1 MLLELER
8 KDYSNFCDY
17 MVKKDGRTVYQFLNA
32 DDMRAME
39 RILAV
44 AEVPYTFISNGK
56 MEYRNEPY
64 PNSNRTEQLD
74 DEEE

>member
-8 KDYSNFCDY
+8 KDYADFCDY
-17 MVKKDGRTVYQFLNA
+17 MVKKDGRIVYRFLNG

-44 AEVPYTFISNGK
+44 AEVPYTFIANGK

-64 PNSNRTEQLD
+64 PNSNTAKEEIDGD
-74 DEEE
+74 D

>member
-8 KDYSNFCDY
+8 KDYANFCDF
-17 MVKKDGRTVYQFLNA
+17 MVKKDGRTVYQFLNG
-32 DDMRAME
+32 DDMLAME

-44 AEVPYTFISNGK
+44 AEVPYTYIHNGK

-64 PNSNRTEQLD
+64 PNSNTAKEEIDGD
-74 DEEE
+74 D

>member
-1 MLLELER
+1 MVLELER
-8 KDYSNFCDY
+8 KDYANPCYY
-17 MVKKDGRTVYQFLNA
+17 MVKKDGRTVYQFLNG
-32 DDMRAME
+32 DDMRAIE

-64 PNSNRTEQLD
+64 PNSDRTAQWD

>member
-8 KDYSNFCDY
+8 KDYANPCYY
-17 MVKKDGRTVYQFLNA
+17 MVKKDGRIVYRFLNG

-64 PNSNRTEQLD
+64 PNSNTAKEEIDGD
-74 DEEE
+74 D

>member
-8 KDYSNFCDY
+8 KDYADFCCY
-17 MVKKDGRTVYQFLNA
+17 AVKKDGRTVAHALTVDA
-32 DDMRAME
+32 MRAME

-44 AEVPYTFISNGK
+44 AEVPYTFIANGK

>member
-8 KDYSNFCDY
+8 KDYANFCDY
-17 MVKKDGRTVYQFLNA
+17 VVKKDGRTVYQFLNG

-39 RILAV
+39 RILKV
-44 AEVPYTFISNGK
+44 AEVPYTYIHNGK

-64 PNSNRTEQLD
+64 PNSNAKDAEREE
-74 DEEE
+74 DE

>member
-8 KDYSNFCDY
+8 KDYADFCDY

-39 RILAV
+39 QILAV

-64 PNSNRTEQLD
+64 PNSNRVKEEIDGD
-74 DEEE
+74 D